1 MIFRGN
7 IFSKE
12 LEMDTAVAVVAPSNL
27 KSGGNHKVVYL
38 LHGICGD
45 AQSWVDY
52 TRLPVY
58 ANEHDF
64 IFIMPSA
71 GRSFYTDM
79 QFGQRYLSYLV
90 DELPKICESLF
101 NISSAPEDT
110 IIMGGSM
117 GGYGALKA
125 AFARPEQYG
134 ICCALSSGSLFM
146 KDWLDDVRKD
156 KEKAREFYGQ
166 MITDLEAMFGDNLIC
181 KDEDDLLI
189 MAKKSE
195 KSPLKPQIYMSCGTE
210 DYLLDLNRQFAE
222 EMKKLDYP
230 YIYEEISGAHDW
242 YFFDQALKRALEWIT
257 KR

>member
-7 IFSKE
+7 VFSKE

-27 KSGGNHKVVYL
+27 KSGGNHKVIYL

-79 QFGQRYLSYLV
+79 QFGQRYLSYVV
-90 DELPKICESLF
+90 DELPKTCESLF
-101 NISSAPEDT
+101 NISSVPEDT

-156 KEKAREFYGQ
+156 KKKAREFYGQ
-166 MITDLEAMFGDNLIC
+166 MITDLEAMFGEDLIC

-195 KSPLKPQIYMSCGTE
+195 KSLLKPEIYMSCGTE
-210 DYLLDLNRQFAE
+210 DYLLDLNRQFAK
-222 EMKKLDYP
+222 EMKKLDYQ
-230 YIYEEISGAHDW
+230 YTYEEISGAHDW